1 MDTRLFGR
9 SLLQAVLT
17 GLLAAL
23 AFEVMV
29 RTGAPLCAPSADH
42 CVVDLLGALFTVQIF
57 GLAMAL
63 ALPVFARR
71 AGLGWVPTVAAGAI
85 LVALNLAW
93 FAAVTR

>member
-1 MDTRLFGR
+1 MDTQLLGK

-17 GLLAAL
+17 GLVAAF

-42 CVVDLLGALFTVQIF
+42 CVVDLLGELFTVQIG

-71 AGLGWVPTVAAGAI
+71 AGLGWTATVAAGAAV
-85 LVALNLAW
+85 VALNLVW
-93 FAAVTR
+93 FAGVT

>member
-9 SLLQAVLT
+9 SLLQAALT

-23 AFEVMV
+23 AYDVMV
-29 RTGAPLCAPSADH
+29 RTGAPLCAPSAEH
-42 CVVDLLGALFTVQIF
+42 CVADLLGVLFTVQLG

-71 AGLGWVPTVAAGAI
+71 AGLGWVPTVASGTA

-93 FAAVTR
+93 FAAVTS